1 MTRTFNLYSGKPEK
15 VKVLKVAATV
25 VAAVNVNGTN
35 INTALLIPTTR
46 GNDIPKLSDKMWC
59 KLCLLYSE
67 LEAVIILDE
76 I

>member
-1 MTRTFNLYSGKPEK
+1 M
-15 VKVLKVAATV
+15 AATV
-25 VAAVNVNGTN
+25 VAAVNTNGTN
-35 INTALLIPTTR
+35 INTAFLIPTTR

>member
-15 VKVLKVAATV
+15 VKVLKVAAIV